1 MENFQDETYP
11 TTSIQLAIYRQA
23 NFFMLV
29 AKLTQL
35 CYFMMLLNWEVWQS
49 LQVMIVPQRSPS
61 PEEVDGTTRHDR
73 KGEMFSLIA
82 ELVSSELCKSWE
94 SCAIDAH
101 GDCVECF
108 IQYQFVCFV
117 CSCTFL

>member
-1 MENFQDETYP
+1 MMKTMKTNNKDDDDHWDTYVEIVTEMENFQDETYP

-23 NFFMLV
+23 NFFILV

-35 CYFMMLLNWEVWQS
+35 CYFMMLLNWELWQS

-82 ELVSSELCKSWE
+82 ELWAL
-94 SCAIDAH
+94 
-101 GDCVECF
+101 
-108 IQYQFVCFV
+108 
-117 CSCTFL
+117 